1 MDKLTELI
9 AHYNT
14 LVLRQ
19 RLIVLVAFLA
29 LVYFLWY
36 LLFILPVEKHVQNIK
51 AENAY
56 LSSLYQESSELK
68 VKAES
73 NNKALGIVSLNN
85 KLLTLKKEVAVL
97 NSDLKKYFSLS
108 DSTDNLMNTIRGLVA
123 NTQGLKLDSIELLP
137 VEEIVIEIADNQVIN
152 NSEAAINPDEDD
164 QQNSDAA
171 NVLIYKHKI
180 YVHLQ
185 GSYTGLARYLQ
196 QVESLQQGLFTEGLH
211 YKVEQHPNAKVS
223 LLLYRLSLGES

>member
-9 AHYNT
+9 GHYNA

-19 RLIVLVAFLA
+19 RLIVLAAFLA
-29 LVYFLWY
+29 LVYFFWY
-36 LLFILPVEKHVQNIK
+36 LLFIIPVEKNAKNLK

-56 LSSLYQESSELK
+56 LSSIYQESSEFK
-68 VKAES
+68 VNAES

-85 KLLTLKKEVAVL
+85 KLLNLKKEISVL

-108 DSTDNLMNTIRGLVA
+108 DSTDNLMNTIRGLVE

-152 NSEAAINPDEDD
+152 NSEAAINPDEYD
-164 QQNSDAA
+164 QQNSNAG
-171 NVLIYKHKI
+171 NVVIYKHKI
-180 YVHLQ
+180 HMQLQ